1 MNIEELKKYCKR
13 DESLR
18 DYQCVN
24 KQKIY
29 DAWSRC
35 HSVML
40 QMPTGTG
47 KTKLFVSIIKDLHLY
62 SSDIKESIKVLILV
76 HRTELIEQIDE
87 VLGYQYGL
95 AHGIIQSGEKERR
108 IYPIQLASVQTLS
121 RRLNHWTE
129 KKFDFII
136 VDEAHHITAASYR
149 KIIDTFPDAHLLG
162 VTATPVRL
170 NGEGFTDIFE
180 ELIVSPSVKE
190 FIEKGYLSNYEY
202 YSVARSS
209 FIQTEI
215 DSIRKF
221 SQGDYAESELER
233 ICDNDRI
240 RAQVVQTYLDFANGK
255 KGIVYTINKLHNNN
269 LCSRF
274 NKCGINAV
282 AIDSDTPGY
291 LREQYINR
299 FRKGEIRIIC
309 NVNLFT
315 EGFDCPDI
323 EFIQLARLTKS
334 LALYLQQ
341 VGRGLRISAN
351 KEKTIFL
358 DNVGLYNRFGFP
370 SSKRMWKLHFEGKY
384 LGNVSEEDVEGKKD
398 CNTEDI
404 VKRDK
409 HQNLEEGKE
418 KVHLIQTTDEKKSF
432 EHRKAQFCAWIN
444 GYIMQNVTAMNFAFK
459 KIRIDG
465 LGLRIDF
472 YHKAYYSNTIYPY
485 DIFHVYVKTI
495 TKSLKKHLKVE
506 NFYFF
511 LFEGDKV
518 VKQEYRTCKSYD
530 ELAEELD
537 RRFHDIRKDCL
548 KDYFIEYIRQY
559 KELQFSEAELYDIIN
574 DIVQNNTVERN
585 VPLQLK
591 DKGVALFVYLLLFWS
606 DTYHFVKRR
615 TKSLD
620 WILHATKDAI
630 HILNRK

>member
-1 MNIEELKKYCKR
+1 MNIEALMTYCKR

-18 DYQCVN
+18 DYQREN

-29 DAWSRC
+29 DAWARC

-62 SSDIKESIKVLILV
+62 SIDIKEPVKVLILV
-76 HRTELIEQIDE
+76 HRTELIDQIDE

-95 AHGIIQSGEKERR
+95 AHGIIQSGEKERK

-121 RRLNHWTE
+121 RRLQHWTE

-136 VDEAHHITAASYR
+136 VEEDHHVTATSYR
-149 KIIDTFPDAHLLG
+149 KIIETFPDAHLLG

-240 RAQVVQTYLDFANGK
+240 RAQVVQTYLNFANGK

-269 LCSRF
+269 LCSKF
-274 NKCGINAV
+274 NQCGINAV

-291 LREQYINR
+291 LREQYISK
-299 FRKGEIRIIC
+299 FRRGEILIIC

-323 EFIQLARLTKS
+323 EFIQLARPTKS

-341 VGRGLRISAN
+341 VGRGLRISED
-351 KEKTIFL
+351 KTTTIFL

-370 SSKRMWKLHFEGKY
+370 SSKRMWRHHFEGKY
-384 LGNVSEEDVEGKKD
+384 LGNKSEEDVEGKKD
-398 CNTEDI
+398 YSAEDI
-404 VKRDK
+404 VKRER

-418 KVHLIQTTDEKKSF
+418 EVHLIQTTDEKKHF
-432 EHRKAQFCAWIN
+432 EYRKALFMAWIN
-444 GYIMQNVTAMNFAFK
+444 DYIKQNVAAMNCAFD

-465 LGLRIDF
+465 LGLRVDF
-472 YHKAYYSNTIYPY
+472 SHKNYYSDEVFPY
-485 DIFHVYVKTI
+485 DVFHVYVKAV
-495 TKSLKKHLKVE
+495 TKSMKKHLKIE
-506 NFYFF
+506 YFYFF
-511 LFEGDKV
+511 QFEGDKI
-518 VKQEYRTCKSYD
+518 VKQEHRACKNYD

-537 RRFHDIRKDCL
+537 KRFHDIRRSYL
-548 KDYFIEYIRQY
+548 KDYFMEYIRQY
-559 KELQFSEAELYDIIN
+559 KDLQFSEAELYDIIN
-574 DIVQNNTVERN
+574 DIVQNNTVERK
-585 VPLQLK
+585 VPLPLK
-591 DKGVALFVYLLLFWS
+591 EKGVAVFVYFMMFWD
-606 DTYHFVKRR
+606 DTYHLAKRR
-615 TKSLD
+615 TKSLN
-620 WILHATKDAI
+620 WILHATMEAVKNS
-630 HILNRK
+630 NRK